1 MQGHTCELRWA
12 VLGDEMENTNPEKGV
27 LCLLKRN
34 SCRIETRGARQ
45 GPGPGTP
52 GGNRVFHEIPVLLA
66 KPKPVPVSG
75 IFSLP
80 LL

>member
-1 MQGHTCELRWA
+1 
-12 VLGDEMENTNPEKGV
+12 MENMNPEKGV

-34 SCRIETRGARQ
+34 SCQVETRGARQ
-45 GPGPGTP
+45 GAGPGAP
-52 GGNRVFHEIPVLLA
+52 GANRVFHEIPVLLT
-66 KPKPVPVSG
+66 KPKPVLVPG

>member
-1 MQGHTCELRWA
+1 
-12 VLGDEMENTNPEKGV
+12 MENTNPEKGV
-27 LCLLKRN
+27 LCLLRRN
-34 SCRIETRGARQ
+34 SCHVETRGVRQ
-45 GPGPGTP
+45 GAGTGTP

-66 KPKPVPVSG
+66 KPKPVLVPG